1 MNLGIYNL
9 KIPFVSEKMAQP
21 EQVQATQQD
30 FLLDMNARV
39 RSNEGRY
46 NLLRDRV
53 LVINQ
58 NMIEEW
64 KKSTTEVRLLND
76 ELKALKLD
84 MFRMKDI
91 MKHLI
96 NELEQYARKEDVKVL
111 EKYINLWNPM
121 KFVTESELKKI
132 LAQTEHNDN

>member
-1 MNLGIYNL
+1 
-9 KIPFVSEKMAQP
+9 MAP
-21 EQVQATQQD
+21 LEQVQATQQD
-30 FLLDMNARV
+30 FLLDLNARV

-58 NMIEEW
+58 NMVEEW
-64 KKSTTEVRLLND
+64 KKSTTELRLLND
-76 ELKALKLD
+76 EIKALKLD
-84 MFRMKDI
+84 MFRMKDT

-96 NELEQYARKEDVKVL
+96 SELEQYARKEDVKVL
-111 EKYINLWNPM
+111 EKYVNLWNPM

-132 LAQTEHNDN
+132 LAHTKHDGD